1 MSMIRS
7 RLGALFAALVV
18 FLAFPSGVVSSGW
31 RIKSNL
37 VFIGKGTF
45 RSAVNFSKGF
55 IRDRRALLV
64 LMLSVSS

>member
-1 MSMIRS
+1 
-7 RLGALFAALVV
+7 LVV

-45 RSAVNFSKGF
+45 RSAVNFSKYTHYRQWPYVCCGEVEAK
-55 IRDRRALLV
+55 R
-64 LMLSVSS
+64 SSCAHDPT